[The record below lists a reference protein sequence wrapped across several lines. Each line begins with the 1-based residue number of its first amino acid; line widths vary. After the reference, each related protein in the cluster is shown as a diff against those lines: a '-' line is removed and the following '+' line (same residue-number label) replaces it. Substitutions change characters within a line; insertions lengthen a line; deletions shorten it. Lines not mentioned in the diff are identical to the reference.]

1 MEINELRELANKMY
15 AKIGSKNGVAK
26 EIISEYGKMHYA
38 NEYSANRAIRGMI
51 EDNDL
56 IAQNVRLAKQKQYLQ
71 DTNRIERKAFR
82 EYARVENS
90 VSEYAKAI
98 KEELKKHASK
108 FKCDIKDIGVAGGG
122 VGVMHFTDM
131 HGNELIDL
139 EHNQYNFGVLA
150 QRTKKYVTECLE
162 YFKFK
167 KVKSVF
173 IAFGGDLLNSDRR
186 ADESQNQATNRSKAS
201 VLMSY
206 ILAQVLTEVSKHY
219 KVEVVGVMGNE
230 SRVNKEMSY
239 SNEVISDNYDFT
251 ILAQTKMLVS
261 LNDRI
266 KFISIDKM
274 EHIAKIGGQKWLIAH
289 DVNKYTDTQAKTQ
302 SAIGRKALQG
312 DVIDFIIGGHIHS
325 FRCTDY
331 SCRSGSFAGSNT
343 YNEHSLNL
351 AGRASGVCYV
361 VQGKSRSIQYIDLQY
376 CDNRGYDIIKAM
388 EAYNIK
394 SKGKCTQNTKILEI
408 VI

>member
-26 EIISEYGKMHYA
+26 EIIAEYGKMHYA

-51 EDNDL
+51 EDDDL
-56 IAQNVRLAKQKQYLQ
+56 IVQNVRLAKQKQHQQ
-71 DTNRIERKAFR
+71 DSNRIERKAFR
-82 EYARVENS
+82 EYARVENA
-90 VSEYAKAI
+90 VTEYAKAI
-98 KEELKKHASK
+98 KEELKKHAGK
-108 FKCDIKDIGVAGGG
+108 FKCDIEDLKVIGGG

-131 HGNELIDL
+131 HANELIDL
-139 EHNQYNFGVLA
+139 EHNQYNFGILA
-150 QRTKKYVTECLE
+150 QRTKKYVDECLK
-162 YFKFK
+162 YFVFK
-167 KVKSVF
+167 GVEKVLV
-173 IAFGGDLLNSDRR
+173 AFGGDLLNSDRR
-186 ADESQNQATNRSKAS
+186 LDELLNQATNRSKAS
-201 VLMSY
+201 VLMAY
-206 ILAQVLTEVSKHY
+206 ILSQVLTEVSKYYHTD
-219 KVEVVGVMGNE
+219 VVSVLGNE
-230 SRVNKEMSY
+230 SRVNKEMSF
-239 SNEVISDNYDFT
+239 SNEAISDNYDFT
-251 ILAQTKMLVS
+251 IISMVKMLCDNLRV
-261 LNDRI
+261 N
-266 KFISIDKM
+266 FISIDQM
-274 EHIAKIGGQKWLIAH
+274 ECIVQLGEQKWLIAH
-289 DVNKYTDTQAKTQ
+289 DVSRYTDTQTKTQ

-312 DVIDFIIGGHIHS
+312 NSIDFVIGGHVHA
-325 FRCTDY
+325 FRGTDY

-376 CDNRGYDIIKAM
+376 CNNRGYDIIKAM